1 MTEADRVTFRAFGI
15 DVDAEEMPP
24 PEMMQEN
31 CLAWEVFDLCQDQV
45 IVAGFGTIIGI
56 YDSAIEL
63 AMDRL
68 GVTGFL
74 ERIATVKKV
83 KAIAKAIYVD
93 RQERQKDVNDE
104 DAEDSDRS
112 SDE

>member
-1 MTEADRVTFRAFGI
+1 M
-15 DVDAEEMPP
+15 DAEEQPP
-24 PEMMQEN
+24 PEMLPEN
-31 CLAWEVFDLCQDQV
+31 GLAWEVFDLCQDQV
-45 IVAGFGTIIGI
+45 IVAGFGQIIGI

-83 KAIAKAIYVD
+83 KAIAKAIYMN
-93 RQERQKDVNDE
+93 RNQYQRAEE
-104 DAEDSDRS
+104 HDAEEGSDRS
-112 SDE
+112 PDE

>member
-1 MTEADRVTFRAFGI
+1 
-15 DVDAEEMPP
+15 
-24 PEMMQEN
+24 MQEN

-45 IVAGFGTIIGI
+45 IVAGFGQVVGI

-83 KAIAKAIYVD
+83 KAIAKAIYVNRNQD
-93 RQERQKDVNDE
+93 TKGTKH
-104 DAEDSDRS
+104 DAEEGSDRS
-112 SDE
+112 PDE